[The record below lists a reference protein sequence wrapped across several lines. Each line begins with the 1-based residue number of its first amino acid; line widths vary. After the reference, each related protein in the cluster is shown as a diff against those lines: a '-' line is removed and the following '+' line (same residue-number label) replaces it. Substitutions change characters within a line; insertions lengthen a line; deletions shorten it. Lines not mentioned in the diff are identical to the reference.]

1 MPDTGPF
8 LKAALL
14 CDQVIEGK
22 DGVLT
27 LVRVIDRLIVTAA
40 AAGAGAAIPREMPG
54 MPHQMWLVLMFVS
67 GRARGSEEIEIVMER
82 PDGAAD
88 SIFTT
93 TAYFEGE
100 DKGANIV
107 VQLQQEFR
115 AEGLYWFKILL
126 EKEQI
131 TRVPFRVI
139 YQRIGPGSQL

>member
-1 MPDTGPF
+1 
-8 LKAALL
+8 
-14 CDQVIEGK
+14 
-22 DGVLT
+22 
-27 LVRVIDRLIVTAA
+27 
-40 AAGAGAAIPREMPG
+40 